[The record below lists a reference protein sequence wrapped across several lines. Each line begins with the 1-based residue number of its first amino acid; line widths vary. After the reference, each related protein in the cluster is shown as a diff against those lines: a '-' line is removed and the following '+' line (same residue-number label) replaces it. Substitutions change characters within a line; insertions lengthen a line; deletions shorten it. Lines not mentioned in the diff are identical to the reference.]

1 MMPHEQGTLET
12 YNPWPKI
19 GWGTAA
25 AIVVV
30 SAVLGFGILGRYQQD
45 GPTLSLWNAICR
57 GLGITSDTGPAA
69 APQPPLRTPTRIAW
83 TSATLDQIA
92 AGDAKRGAFVA
103 LNCTA
108 CHGEH
113 GVSRNGLYPTL
124 AGMDAAVVYK
134 QLDDFRSG
142 KRSWGAMNAIAQALS
157 LEDSADAAAYFVAQP
172 GGLPALT
179 GDRLPAPG
187 RSLRESDP
195 AKRLVFAGA
204 PERGIPPC
212 SACHG
217 PGGHKLGAPALQS
230 QQASYIEGQLVAFA
244 QGMRQNDVFEQMRII
259 ARQLTPDEMHAVA
272 AFYGASAGPPGAGGI
287 ASR

>member
-1 MMPHEQGTLET
+1 MTVAREQGTLET
-12 YNPWPKI
+12 HDPWPKI
-19 GWGTAA
+19 GWATAA

-30 SAVLGFGILGRYQQD
+30 AGVLGFGLLDRYQQD
-45 GPTLSLWNAICR
+45 DPTLSLWSAICR
-57 GLGITSDTGPAA
+57 GLGITSDTGPATA
-69 APQPPLRTPTRIAW
+69 LQPPLRMPTRIAW

-103 LNCTA
+103 RNCTA
-108 CHGEH
+108 CHGEQ
-113 GVSRNGLYPTL
+113 GVSRLGLFPTL

-157 LEDSADAAAYFVAQP
+157 LQDSADAAAYFAAQP

-179 GDRLPAPG
+179 GNRLPEPG

-217 PGGHKLGAPALQS
+217 PGGYKLGAPALQR
-230 QQASYIEGQLVAFA
+230 QQAGYIEGQLAAFA
-244 QGMRQNDVFEQMRII
+244 QRTRQNDVFEQMRIV
-259 ARQLTPDEMHAVA
+259 AAQLTPDEMHAVA
-272 AFYGASAGPPGAGGI
+272 AFYGEPGATGI
-287 ASR
+287 AAR

>member
-1 MMPHEQGTLET
+1 
-12 YNPWPKI
+12 
-19 GWGTAA
+19 
-25 AIVVV
+25 
-30 SAVLGFGILGRYQQD
+30 
-45 GPTLSLWNAICR
+45 
-57 GLGITSDTGPAA
+57 
-69 APQPPLRTPTRIAW
+69 
-83 TSATLDQIA
+83 
-92 AGDAKRGAFVA
+92 
-103 LNCTA
+103 
-108 CHGEH
+108 
-113 GVSRNGLYPTL
+113 
-124 AGMDAAVVYK
+124 MDAAVVYK

-157 LEDSADAAAYFVAQP
+157 LEDSAVAEP

-217 PGGHKLGAPALQS
+217 PGGYKLGAPALQS
-230 QQASYIEGQLVAFA
+230 QQVSYIEGQLVAFA

-272 AFYGASAGPPGAGGI
+272 AFYGAPGAEGI